1 MILIVYTT
9 EYRTG
14 SDKFA
19 RIAATM
25 DRETKQRFSGE
36 VKCVGIHGKKDLNA
50 QFESVIAQNKK
61 LDEFHFIGHS
71 GMYGPMYGTMKYP
84 EQYSPYELKNLK
96 IPFAE

>member
-1 MILIVYTT
+1 MILIVFTT

-25 DRETKQRFSGE
+25 ERETKARYNGE

-50 QFESVIAQNKK
+50 LFESGNKATRKIIVKMIIANPK
-61 LDEFHFIGHS
+61 LPTIE
-71 GMYGPMYGTMKYP
+71 
-84 EQYSPYELKNLK
+84 
-96 IPFAE
+96 

>member
-14 SDKFA
+14 SDKIA

-25 DRETKQRFSGE
+25 DRETKARYNGE

-50 QFESVIAQNKK
+50 QF
-61 LDEFHFIGHS
+61 
-71 GMYGPMYGTMKYP
+71 
-84 EQYSPYELKNLK
+84 
-96 IPFAE
+96 